1 MTATRITTSKVL
13 DERFIS
19 HLLSLIPDGITAL
32 LHRVH
37 LHLTVGTEES
47 QSIKIGANKRNRDSG
62 FGPRDSGK
70 RQKPPAGENE

>member
-32 LHRVH
+32 LHRVRF
-37 LHLTVGTEES
+37 HLTVGTEES
-47 QSIKIGANKRNRDSG
+47 QSIKIGNRLQATVREGGIASFLD
-62 FGPRDSGK
+62 PRASYL
-70 RQKPPAGENE
+70 

>member
-19 HLLSLIPDGITAL
+19 HLISLIPDGITAL

-47 QSIKIGANKRNRDSG
+47 QSIKIGYRQQDGKKEC
-62 FGPRDSGK
+62 PRSSILAPRTYDW
-70 RQKPPAGENE
+70 